1 MTVLVQQHLVYWATS
16 AEDNNTLYE
25 ANHETSYALVR
36 AGKYVKFTEDRH
48 GDFAGGVLSNLL
60 LLGHARVGD
69 LAQAYEL
76 AWPDTKR
83 PQEAVH
89 DLPNSNSQ
97 VIPKTKQAG
106 TEANNQGPTLE
117 SLHLTLW
124 DLLKAGTISAVNESH
139 FRSDAD
145 NRIEAE
151 KEIPHPKLNWK
162 FKKEEALDWERT
174 IQQKLEDWRH
184 GSKVER
190 NEITSLQRGKKR
202 LLECPESSNDIKR
215 LRLYLPL
222 TKAFI
227 GTTGYD
233 FDPKISETGYLNVSS
248 LEGMETLYRLQVC

>member
-1 MTVLVQQHLVYWATS
+1 M
-16 AEDNNTLYE
+16 
-25 ANHETSYALVR
+25 
-36 AGKYVKFTEDRH
+36 KFTEDRH

-69 LAQAYEL
+69 LAQAYKS
-76 AWPDTKR
+76 AWPNTMR
-83 PQEAVH
+83 PQEAAD
-89 DLPNSNSQ
+89 DLPSSDSPD
-97 VIPKTKQAG
+97 IPKTKQTS
-106 TEANNQGPTLE
+106 TEAKIHGPTLE

-124 DLLKAGTISAVNESH
+124 DLLKTGIISAVNESH
-139 FRSDAD
+139 FRSEAD

-162 FKKEEALDWERT
+162 FKKEEALDWERI
-174 IQQKLEDWRH
+174 IQQKLEDWKH

-190 NEITSLQRGKKR
+190 NEITSLQKGKKR
-202 LLECPESSNDIKR
+202 LLECPESNNDFKR

-233 FDPKISETGYLNVSS
+233 IDPKISETGYLNVSS
-248 LEGMETLYRLQVC
+248 PEEMKTLYRSQVC

>member
-1 MTVLVQQHLVYWATS
+1 MIQQHLAYWTVS
-16 AEDNNTLYE
+16 ADDNTTLYE
-25 ANHETSYALVR
+25 ANQETSFALVR

-48 GDFAGGVLSNLL
+48 GDFAGGLISNLL

-69 LAQAYEL
+69 LAQAYRL
-76 AWPDTKR
+76 A
-83 PQEAVH
+83 
-89 DLPNSNSQ
+89 LPNTMRSQEPAQGLPDSNSPI
-97 VIPKTKQAG
+97 IPKAKQANS
-106 TEANNQGPTLE
+106 EANKNGPTLD

-124 DLLKAGTISAVNESH
+124 DLLKTGLISAVNESH

-151 KEIPHPKLNWK
+151 REIPHPKIKWK
-162 FKKEEALDWERT
+162 FKKEEELDWARS
-174 IQQKLEDWRH
+174 IQQKLEDWKH

-190 NEITSLQRGKKR
+190 NEITSFQRGRKR
-202 LLECPESSNDIKR
+202 LLEIPESNHDFKR

-222 TKAFI
+222 TKAVI

-248 LEGMETLYRLQVC
+248 LEDM

>member
-16 AEDNNTLYE
+16 AEEKTTLYE
-25 ANHETSYALVR
+25 ANQETSFALVR

-89 DLPNSNSQ
+89 DLHNSNSP
-97 VIPKTKQAG
+97 VIPNTKQAG
-106 TEANNQGPTLE
+106 TNANNQRPTLE
-117 SLHLTLW
+117 SLHSTLW
-124 DLLKAGTISAVNESH
+124 DLLKAGTISPVNESH

-162 FKKEEALDWERT
+162 FKKEEAIDWERT

-190 NEITSLQRGKKR
+190 NEITSLQKGKKR
-202 LLECPESSNDIKR
+202 LLECPESNNDFKR

-222 TKAFI
+222 TKAFV

-233 FDPKISETGYLNVSS
+233 FDPKISETGYLDVSS
-248 LEGMETLYRLQVC
+248 LEQVKTL